1 MRIVEE
7 IFMNEIATFLVQVI
21 FSVIL
26 FLDINKRVI
35 LITFHLTY
43 KMTTLFYQLMHCLC
57 PEAVMDMFDHKFL
70 KKHLFN
76 LKQSNKLI

>member
-1 MRIVEE
+1 
-7 IFMNEIATFLVQVI
+7 
-21 FSVIL
+21 
-26 FLDINKRVI
+26 
-35 LITFHLTY
+35 
-43 KMTTLFYQLMHCLC
+43 MTTLFYQLVHCLC